1 MQTYFTKIY
10 NNLRFKILLTI
21 LFIGPISRWWSA
33 IENNPTVLDAG
44 RISSGYL
51 FITLLISFF
60 TVISLSLIYN
70 FLNSSKFRFFKFMSS
85 TLYILLLLLG
95 FGSFLVVLE
104 S

>member
-44 RISSGYL
+44 RISSA
-51 FITLLISFF
+51 
-60 TVISLSLIYN
+60 ISLLHY
-70 FLNSSKFRFFKFMSS
+70 
-85 TLYILLLLLG
+85 
-95 FGSFLVVLE
+95 
-104 S
+104 